1 MEIHLK
7 AEAIFRKTDNGNP
20 HWWTEDFVGNIRQ
33 FEEWQITVSK
43 KVHYQGYWI
52 SMVLLFDQGEIVG
65 CKNDDP
71 RYWKNRLYNRV

>member
-43 KVHYQGYWI
+43 K
-52 SMVLLFDQGEIVG
+52 STLSRLLDFYGLII
-65 CKNDDP
+65 
-71 RYWKNRLYNRV
+71 